1 MIFMNI
7 EYIIISIFIII
18 SFASGTLGRYI
29 DKKIGK
35 ENFSGPIVYVLG
47 FSLCAIL
54 YFFIY

>member
-1 MIFMNI
+1 M
-7 EYIIISIFIII
+7 
-18 SFASGTLGRYI
+18 SFDSGPLGRYT

-47 FSLCAIL
+47 FSLSAIL